1 MRLIMKN
8 DKRYVYPINPLDAL
22 NLKENRT
29 QAVKSI
35 KITESLYNTL
45 NDFKSHNDD
54 IKSISEAIEAC
65 VVGYALSQYGSK

>member
-1 MRLIMKN
+1 MKN

-45 NDFKSHNDD
+45 HDFKSHNDD
-54 IKSISEAIEAC
+54 IKSNSEAIEAF
-65 VVGYALSQYGSK
+65 VVGYALSQYSSN

>member
-45 NDFKSHNDD
+45 HDFKSHNDD
-54 IKSISEAIEAC
+54 IKSISEAIEVC
-65 VVGYALSQYGSK
+65 VVGYALSQYSSN